1 MTKKYDAVIIGF
13 GKGGKTLAAYLAAQG
28 KNVAIAEQSDK
39 MYGGTCINVG
49 CIPTKSLV
57 DSARRAA
64 VKGFASFPEK
74 AAFYR
79 AAVAEKTRLVEM
91 LRAKNYHM
99 LADLP
104 NVTVYNGQAGFVDA
118 HEVRIQQPMG
128 SEVIYG
134 ERIFINTGSVPVL
147 PKIAGIQESRHVYLS
162 ETMLALAELPEQLT
176 IIGGGYIGLEFASMY
191 AQFGSAVTVLQHSQA
206 FIPREDDDVAA
217 AVQEELTR
225 RGVRFVFGAEIE
237 RVADEADRTVVHYSL
252 AGQGQRQLAD
262 AVLVATGRRP
272 NTEGLQPEAAGIELL
287 PQGGI
292 RTDAQRRTNVPHIWA
307 MGDVAGGLQFTY
319 VSLDDFRIVRAA
331 LTGGSY
337 RDEGRNIPYS
347 VFITPSLSRVGLTE
361 KEAKKQGF
369 DAVSAVLPAAAIP
382 KAHVLKEPYGMLKAT
397 VDRQTKQI
405 LGASLFC
412 EESYELI
419 NLVKLA
425 MDAHLPY
432 TVLRDQMFTHPTMS
446 EALNDLFGK
455 IIL

>member
-1 MTKKYDAVIIGF
+1 
-13 GKGGKTLAAYLAAQG
+13 
-28 KNVAIAEQSDK
+28 
-39 MYGGTCINVG
+39 
-49 CIPTKSLV
+49 
-57 DSARRAA
+57 
-64 VKGFASFPEK
+64 
-74 AAFYR
+74 
-79 AAVAEKTRLVEM
+79 
-91 LRAKNYHM
+91 
-99 LADLP
+99 
-104 NVTVYNGQAGFVDA
+104 
-118 HEVRIQQPMG
+118 MG

-237 RVADEADRTVVHYSL
+237 RVVDEADRTVVHYSL